1 MSALVI
7 ALALG
12 QNFPYLAPTL
22 IPTTTPGLIPSVNSS
37 NTSQPLI
44 APAILPTTIPGY
56 TPAIFTPQQI
66 PTIVGANA
74 AIIVGSCTSLCT
86 SASTNSTTLGLV
98 QLQCIACG
106 QAAARQSSAFP
117 AAYCQNQL
125 TQAQCT
131 SCYSAILCSNILG
144 LSSGLLS
151 ALSSGATCFCVATA
165 SFGCPSCGGS
175 KKGLLGL
182 LGLLGLIP
190 LLLLLL
196 LLLLCCLRRR
206 KRQQD
211 VHFATFDPAAANL
224 AVPMPCP
231 GVPPPPY

>member
-7 ALALG
+7 ALAVG
-12 QNFPYLAPTL
+12 QSYPYL
-22 IPTTTPGLIPSVNSS
+22 ITTASPGLTPGTNSS

-44 APAILPTTIPGY
+44 LPTIIPGT
-56 TPAIFTPQQI
+56 TPAVITPANI
-66 PTIVGANA
+66 PQVFGANA
-74 AIIVGSCTSLCT
+74 AAILGSCTALCT
-86 SASTNSTTLGLV
+86 GNSTSPSI
-98 QLQCIACG
+98 QLYCIRACG
-106 QAAARQSSAFP
+106 SSARQAALLPVAV
-117 AAYCQNQL
+117 CTGVT
-125 TQAQCT
+125 TQAQCNT
-131 SCYSAILCSNILG
+131 CFYAVLCQNIFG
-144 LSSGLLS
+144 LSSSLLS
-151 ALSSGATCFCVATA
+151 ALSGTCFCVPTLNV
-165 SFGCPSCGGS
+165 GCPSCSSS

-196 LLLLCCLRRR
+196 LCLLCCLRRR

>member
-12 QNFPYLAPTL
+12 QNFPYLAPILVPST
-22 IPTTTPGLIPSVNSS
+22 IPGLVPSVNAT

-44 APAILPTTIPGY
+44 IPAILPTSNPGY
-56 TPAIFTPQQI
+56 TPGIFTPQQI
-66 PTIVGANA
+66 PTLIGANA
-74 AIIVGSCTSLCT
+74 ALIVGSCTSLCVGT
-86 SASTNSTTLGLV
+86 STNSSTLGLV
-98 QLQCIACG
+98 ALQCIACG
-106 QAAARQSSAFP
+106 QVAARQTSAFP

-125 TQAQCT
+125 TQAACNT
-131 SCYSAILCSNILG
+131 CYSAILCSNILG

-151 ALSSGATCFCVATA
+151 ALSSGATCFCAATA
-165 SFGCPSCGGS
+165 TFGCPSCGGS

-190 LLLLLL
+190 LLLLCL